1 MIETL
6 KFATDGFRV
15 VYAVLATL
23 LWVMTLLFSKQYFY
37 RHRHLTRYFVFYFV
51 TFAAVLGVFFAA
63 DLLTLFLFFE
73 IMSFT
78 SYVWVAQEETDA
90 ALRAS
95 KTYLAVAVIGGLS
108 MLTGIFMLDHAL
120 GTLMISELRT
130 SVAAF
135 LEGQGGNFGDR
146 QTYLYVAAALLA
158 VGFGGKA
165 GIFPLHIWLPK
176 AHPAAP
182 APASALL
189 SGMLTKCGIFGML
202 LVNCH
207 LLFAD
212 AAWGKVI
219 LILGTITM
227 VLGAVS
233 ALFSVDLKRTLA
245 CSSVSQIGF
254 ITLGIG
260 MISIMGGQGIAL
272 QGTVYHMVNH
282 TLLKLVLFLAAGVV
296 YMNTHS
302 LDLNK
307 VRGYG
312 RKHPFLAVA
321 VAFGGLGLAGIP
333 GFNGYIS
340 KTLLHESLVEH
351 MHHLETAGLQGEVG
365 MFKTV
370 EVLFLISGGLTLAY
384 MLKLFI
390 AIFVEKGDGEEA
402 EKKRSMTVLSG
413 IAVCGS
419 AILLPVLGLTPDVI
433 FAKIGKA
440 ADDFLGP
447 NSFCATLT
455 LHEEAHPIHWL
466 SFENLKGAV
475 ISVAIGV
482 TVYVLVVRGLLM
494 KKENGRRVYVNRIPA
509 WLDLEESVYRPVIL
523 HALPFVLAFFSR
535 ICDTLVDGVAGLLRA
550 TVLAPRK
557 HKMSIWVGTR
567 VTHMLGTL
575 MDGIVSVLNKT
586 LFRNHPI
593 TKSFVSVFAVSEL
606 EARQT
611 FSLITGSVSFGL
623 LLAAMGLAI
632 SLIYLLF

>member
-1 MIETL
+1 MIGAL
-6 KFATDGFRV
+6 RFATDGFRV
-15 VYAVLATL
+15 VYACLATL

-37 RHRHLTRYFVFYFV
+37 SHRHLTRYFVFFFV
-51 TFAAVLGVFFAA
+51 TFGAVLGVFFAA

-78 SYVWVAQEETDA
+78 SYVWVVQEETDA
-90 ALRAS
+90 AIRAS

-108 MLTGIFMLDHAL
+108 MLMGIFMLEHAL
-120 GTLMISELRT
+120 GTLAISELRIAA
-130 SVAAF
+130 AAF
-135 LEGQGGNFGDR
+135 LAGEGGNFGNR
-146 QTYLYVAAALLA
+146 QTYLYVSAALLA

-212 AAWGKVI
+212 GTWGRAI

-233 ALFSVDLKRTLA
+233 ALFSVDIKRTLA

-254 ITLGIG
+254 ITLGTG
-260 MISIMGGQGIAL
+260 MISVMGGHGIAL

-312 RKHPFLAVA
+312 RKHPCLAAA
-321 VAFGGLGLAGIP
+321 VAFGGFGLAGIP

-351 MHHLETAGLQGEVG
+351 MHHLEAEGLHGEIG
-365 MFKTV
+365 MFKAV
-370 EVLFLISGGLTLAY
+370 EVLFLFAGGLTLAY
-384 MLKLFI
+384 MLKLFV
-390 AIFVEKGDGEEA
+390 AIFVEKGDGEET
-402 EKKRSMTVLSG
+402 EKKRSMTVFSE

-419 AILLPVLGLTPDVI
+419 AVLLPVLGMTPDLI
-433 FAKIGKA
+433 FAKIGHA
-440 ADDFLGP
+440 AEEFFCPASVLG
-447 NSFCATLT
+447 
-455 LHEEAHPIHWL
+455 EGAHTIYWL
-466 SFENLKGAV
+466 SLENLKGAA
-475 ISVAIGV
+475 ISVGIGV
-482 TVYVLVVRGLLM
+482 LVYVFVVRGLLM
-494 KKENGRRVYVNRIPA
+494 KKADGKKVYVNRIPS

-523 HALPFVLAFFSR
+523 YGLPFVLAFFCR
-535 ICDTLVDGVAGLLRA
+535 ICDTVIDGVVRLLRA
-550 TVLAPRK
+550 SVFAPRK
-557 HKMSIWVGTR
+557 RKMSIWVGTR
-567 VTHMLGTL
+567 VTHMLGTA
-575 MDGIVSVLNKT
+575 MDGVVCALNKT
-586 LFRNHPI
+586 VFHNHPI

>member
-1 MIETL
+1 MIGAL
-6 KFATDGFRV
+6 QFATDGFRV
-15 VYAVLATL
+15 IYALLATL
-23 LWVMTLLFSKQYFY
+23 LWVMTLLFSKQYFHG
-37 RHRHLTRYFVFYFV
+37 HRHLVRYFVFYFV

-78 SYVWVAQEETDA
+78 SYVWVAQEETEA

-108 MLTGIFMLDHAL
+108 MLMGIFMVDHAL
-120 GTLMISELRT
+120 GTVMISELRGAAT
-130 SVAAF
+130 AF
-135 LEGQGGNFGDR
+135 LAGNGGNFGNR
-146 QTYLYVAAALLA
+146 QNYLYVVAALLT

-165 GIFPLHIWLPK
+165 GVFPLHIWLPK

-189 SGMLTKCGIFGML
+189 SGMLTKCGVFGML

-212 AAWGKVI
+212 GTWGKVV
-219 LILGTITM
+219 LVLGTITM
-227 VLGAVS
+227 VVGAVS
-233 ALFSVDLKRTLA
+233 ALFSVDIKRILA

-260 MISIMGGQGIAL
+260 MISVMGGQGIAL

-282 TLLKLVLFLAAGVV
+282 TLLKLVLFMAAGVV
-296 YMNTHS
+296 YVNTHS

-312 RKHPFLAVA
+312 RKHPFLAAA
-321 VAFGGLGLAGIP
+321 VAFGGLGLAGVP

-340 KTLLHESLVEH
+340 KTLLHESIVEH
-351 MHHLETAGLQGEVG
+351 MHHLEGAGLESEIGL
-365 MFKTV
+365 FKTV
-370 EVLFLISGGLTLAY
+370 EVLFLIAGGLTLAY

-390 AIFVEKGDGEEA
+390 AIFVEKGEGEEQ
-402 EKKRSMTVLSG
+402 EKKSSMTALSG

-419 AILLPVLGLTPDVI
+419 AVLLPILGLTPDLI
-433 FAKIGKA
+433 FAKIGKVA
-440 ADDFLGP
+440 EAFLCSEEVLSG
-447 NSFCATLT
+447 
-455 LHEEAHPIHWL
+455 EAHQIHWL
-466 SFENLKGAV
+466 SLENLKGVA
-475 ISVAIGV
+475 ISVTIGV
-482 TVYVLVVRGLLM
+482 AVYVLVVRGLLM
-494 KKENGRRVYVNRIPA
+494 KKENGKKVYVNRVPV
-509 WLDLEESVYRPVIL
+509 WFDLEESVYRPVVL
-523 HALPFVLAFFSR
+523 YALPFVLAFFSR
-535 ICDTLVDGVAGLLRA
+535 ICDTLVDGIAGLLKA
-550 TVLAPRK
+550 TVFAPRK
-557 HKMSIWVGTR
+557 RKMSIWVGTR
-567 VTHMLGTL
+567 MTHMLGTA
-575 MDGIVSVLNKT
+575 MDGIVSLLNKT
-586 LFRNHPI
+586 LFHNHPI

-611 FSLITGSVSFGL
+611 FSLVIGSVSFGL

>member
-6 KFATDGFRV
+6 RFATDGFRV
-15 VYAVLATL
+15 VYALLATL

-37 RHRHLTRYFVFYFV
+37 RHRHLTRYFVFYFI
-51 TFAAVLGVFFAA
+51 TFGAVLGVFFAA

-78 SYVWVAQEETDA
+78 SYVWVVQEETDA
-90 ALRAS
+90 AIRAS

-108 MLTGIFMLDHAL
+108 MLMGIFMLEHAF
-120 GTLMISELRT
+120 GTLMISDMREAAT
-130 SVAAF
+130 AF
-135 LEGQGGNFGDR
+135 LAGEGGNFGNR
-146 QTYLYVAAALLA
+146 QTYLYVAAALLT

-212 AAWGKVI
+212 EAWGKVI

-233 ALFSVDLKRTLA
+233 ALFSVDMKRTLA

-260 MISIMGGQGIAL
+260 MISIMGGHGIAL
-272 QGTVYHMVNH
+272 SGTVYHMVNH
-282 TLLKLVLFLAAGVV
+282 TVLKLVLFLAAGVV

-312 RKHPFLAVA
+312 RKHPFLAAA

-351 MHHLETAGLQGEVG
+351 MHHLEAAGLHGEIG
-365 MFKTV
+365 MLKTV

-390 AIFVEKGDGEEA
+390 AIFVEKGDGEEK
-402 EKKRSMTVLSG
+402 EKKSSMTVLSG

-419 AILLPVLGLTPDVI
+419 AVLIPVLGLTPNVI
-433 FAKIGKA
+433 FAKIGHLA
-440 ADDFLGP
+440 EEF
-447 NSFCATLT
+447 FCPPVILNGEG
-455 LHEEAHPIHWL
+455 HEIHWL
-466 SFENLKGAV
+466 AFENLKGAL
-475 ISVAIGV
+475 ISVGIGV
-482 TVYVLVVRGLLM
+482 AVYFVVVRGLLM
-494 KKENGRRVYVNRIPA
+494 KKENGRRIYVNRIPS
-509 WLDLEESVYRPVIL
+509 WLDLEESVYRPVVLYAI
-523 HALPFVLAFFSR
+523 PFVLAFFSR
-535 ICDTLVDGVAGLLRA
+535 ICDTVVDGITGFLRS
-550 TVLAPRK
+550 TLFAPRK
-557 HKMSIWVGTR
+557 RRMSIWVGTR
-567 VTHMLGTL
+567 VTHMLGTA
-575 MDGIVSVLNKT
+575 MDGVVALLNKT
-586 LFRNHPI
+586 IFRNHPI

-611 FSLITGSVSFGL
+611 FSLVIGSVSFGL

>member
-1 MIETL
+1 MIGAL
-6 KFATDGFRV
+6 QFATDGFRV
-15 VYAVLATL
+15 VYALLATL

-108 MLTGIFMLDHAL
+108 MLMGIFMLDHAL
-120 GTLMISELRT
+120 GTLTISELREAA
-130 SVAAF
+130 SAF
-135 LEGQGGNFGDR
+135 LAGQGGNYGER
-146 QTYLYVAAALLA
+146 QTYLYVTAALLA

-233 ALFSVDLKRTLA
+233 ALFSVDIKRTLA

-260 MISIMGGQGIAL
+260 MISIMGGHGIAL

-312 RKHPFLAVA
+312 RKHPFLGAA
-321 VAFGGLGLAGIP
+321 VAFGGLGLAGVP

-351 MHHLETAGLQGEVG
+351 MHHLETEGGHAEIG

-370 EVLFLISGGLTLAY
+370 EVLFLIAGGLTLAY

-390 AIFVEKGDGEEA
+390 AIFVEKDEGEET
-402 EKKRSMTVLSG
+402 EKKSSMTVLSG

-419 AILLPVLGLTPDVI
+419 AVLLPVLGLTPDVI
-433 FAKIGKA
+433 FAKIGHA
-440 ADDFLGP
+440 AEEFLCPADVLSG
-447 NSFCATLT
+447 
-455 LHEEAHPIHWL
+455 EAHAIHWL
-466 SFENLKGAV
+466 SFENLKGAA
-475 ISVAIGV
+475 ISVTIGIA
-482 TVYVLVVRGLLM
+482 VYVLIVRGLLM
-494 KKENGRRVYVNRIPA
+494 KKENGRRVYVNRIPM
-509 WLDLEESVYRPVIL
+509 WLDLEESVYRPVVL
-523 HALPFVLAFFSR
+523 VALPFVLAFFSR
-535 ICDTLVDGVAGLLRA
+535 ICDTFIDGIAGFLKA
-550 TVLAPRK
+550 TVFAPRK
-557 HKMSIWVGTR
+557 RKMSVWVGTK
-567 VTHMLGTL
+567 VTHMLGTA

-611 FSLITGSVSFGL
+611 FSLVTGSVSFGL

>member
-1 MIETL
+1 MIEGL
-6 KFATDGFRV
+6 HFATDGFRV
-15 VYAVLATL
+15 VYALLATL
-23 LWVMTLLFSKQYFY
+23 LWVMTLLFSKQYFH
-37 RHRHLTRYFVFYFV
+37 RHRHLTRYFVFYFI
-51 TFAAVLGVFFAA
+51 TFGAVLGVFFAA

-108 MLTGIFMLDHAL
+108 MLMGIFMLDHAF
-120 GTLMISELRT
+120 GTLMISELRD
-130 SVAAF
+130 AANAF
-135 LEGQGGNFGDR
+135 LAGQGGNFGNR
-146 QTYLYVAAALLA
+146 QTYLYVAAALLT

-165 GIFPLHIWLPK
+165 GVFPLHIWLPK

-189 SGMLTKCGIFGML
+189 SGMLTKCGVFGML
-202 LVNCH
+202 IVNCH

-233 ALFSVDLKRTLA
+233 ALFSVDIKRTLA

-254 ITLGIG
+254 ITLGVG
-260 MISIMGGQGIAL
+260 MIGIMGGEGIAL

-282 TLLKLVLFLAAGVV
+282 TVLKLVLFLAAGAV

-312 RKHPFLAVA
+312 RKHPLLAAA

-351 MHHLETAGLQGEVG
+351 MHHLEAEGLHAEIG
-365 MFKTV
+365 MFQTI
-370 EVLFLISGGLTLAY
+370 EVLFLLAGGLTLAY

-390 AIFVEKGDGEEA
+390 AIFVEKGDGEEK
-402 EKKRSMTVLSG
+402 EKKSSMTALSG

-419 AILLPVLGLTPDVI
+419 ALLIPVLGLTPNVI
-433 FAKIGKA
+433 FAKIGEA
-440 ADDFLGP
+440 ADAFFGP
-447 NSFCATLT
+447 NYFCATGT
-455 LHEEAHPIHWL
+455 LHGESHQIQWL
-466 SFENLKGAV
+466 AFENLKGAA
-475 ISVAIGV
+475 ISVAIG
-482 TVYVLVVRGLLM
+482 TAVYVLVVRGLLM
-494 KKENGRRVYVNRIPA
+494 KKENGRKIYVNRVPA
-509 WLDLEESVYRPVIL
+509 WMDLEESIYRPVVL
-523 HALPFVLAFFSR
+523 YALPFVLAFFSR
-535 ICDTLVDGVAGLLRA
+535 ICDTAVDGIARVLRA
-550 TVLAPRK
+550 TVFAPRK
-557 HKMSIWVGTR
+557 RKMSIWVGTK
-567 VTHMLGTL
+567 VTHMLGTA
-575 MDGIVSVLNKT
+575 MDGMVSVLNKT

-606 EARQT
+606 EARKT
-611 FSLITGSVSFGL
+611 FSLVIGSVSFGL

>member
-1 MIETL
+1 
-6 KFATDGFRV
+6 
-15 VYAVLATL
+15 
-23 LWVMTLLFSKQYFY
+23 
-37 RHRHLTRYFVFYFV
+37 
-51 TFAAVLGVFFAA
+51 
-63 DLLTLFLFFE
+63 
-73 IMSFT
+73 
-78 SYVWVAQEETDA
+78 
-90 ALRAS
+90 
-95 KTYLAVAVIGGLS
+95 
-108 MLTGIFMLDHAL
+108 
-120 GTLMISELRT
+120 
-130 SVAAF
+130 
-135 LEGQGGNFGDR
+135 
-146 QTYLYVAAALLA
+146 
-158 VGFGGKA
+158 
-165 GIFPLHIWLPK
+165 
-176 AHPAAP
+176 
-182 APASALL
+182 
-189 SGMLTKCGIFGML
+189 MLTKCGVFGML

-212 AAWGKVI
+212 GTWGKVI

-233 ALFSVDLKRTLA
+233 ALFSVDIKRTLA

-260 MISIMGGQGIAL
+260 MISIMGGHGIAL
-272 QGTVYHMVNH
+272 SGTVFHMVNH

-351 MHHLETAGLQGEVG
+351 MHHLEAAGLHGDIG

-370 EVLFLISGGLTLAY
+370 EVFFLISGGLTLAY

-390 AIFVEKGDGEEA
+390 AIFVEKGDGEET
-402 EKKRSMTVLSG
+402 EKKSSMTVLSG

-419 AILLPVLGLTPDVI
+419 ALLLPLLGMTPDVI
-433 FAKIGKA
+433 FAKIGHLA
-440 ADDFLGP
+440 EEFFGP
-447 NSFCATLT
+447 TVILNGEG
-455 LHEEAHPIHWL
+455 HEIHWL
-466 SFENLKGAV
+466 AFANLKGAL

-482 TVYVLVVRGLLM
+482 TVYLLVVRGLLM

-509 WLDLEESVYRPVIL
+509 WLDLEESVYRPVVL
-523 HALPFVLAFFSR
+523 HALPFVLGFFSR
-535 ICDTLVDGVAGLLRA
+535 ICDTLVDGISGLLRA
-550 TVLAPRK
+550 TVFAPRK
-557 HKMSIWVGTR
+557 RKMSIWVGTKA
-567 VTHMLGTL
+567 THMFGTA

-586 LFRNHPI
+586 LFHNHPI

-611 FSLITGSVSFGL
+611 FSLVTGSVSFGL

>member
-1 MIETL
+1 MIGSL
-6 KFATDGFRV
+6 QFATDGFRV
-15 VYAVLATL
+15 LYALLATL

-37 RHRHLTRYFVFYFV
+37 RHKHLTRYFVFYFV

-78 SYVWVAQEETDA
+78 SYVWVAQEETEA

-108 MLTGIFMLDHAL
+108 MLMGIFMLEHAF
-120 GTLMISELRT
+120 GTFMISELRE
-130 SVAAF
+130 AAVTF
-135 LEGQGGNFGDR
+135 LAGQGGNFGNR
-146 QTYLYVAAALLA
+146 RTYLYAAAALLT

-165 GIFPLHIWLPK
+165 GVFPLHIWLPK

-189 SGMLTKCGIFGML
+189 SGMLTKCGVFGML

-212 AAWGKVI
+212 GSWGKVI
-219 LILGTITM
+219 LVLGTITM
-227 VLGAVS
+227 VLGAAS
-233 ALFSVDLKRTLA
+233 AVFSVDIKRTLA

-260 MISIMGGQGIAL
+260 MISIMGGHGIAL

-282 TLLKLVLFLAAGVV
+282 TLLKLGLFLAAGVV

-312 RKHPFLAVA
+312 RKHPFLAAA
-321 VAFGGLGLAGIP
+321 VAFGGLGLAGVP

-340 KTLLHESLVEH
+340 KTLLHESIVEH
-351 MHHLETAGLQGEVG
+351 MHHLDAHGAIGEIG
-365 MFKTV
+365 MFKAV

-402 EKKRSMTVLSG
+402 EKKSSMTVLSG

-419 AILLPVLGLTPDVI
+419 ALLLPLLGLTPNVI
-433 FAKIGKA
+433 FAKIGTVA
-440 ADDFLGP
+440 EEFLCPQGLL
-447 NSFCATLT
+447 A
-455 LHEEAHPIHWL
+455 EEAHTIHWL
-466 SFENLKGAV
+466 SLENLKGAA
-475 ISVAIGV
+475 ISVGIGV
-482 TVYVLVVRGLLM
+482 LVYVFVVRGLLM

-509 WLDLEESVYRPVIL
+509 WMDLEETVYRPVVL
-523 HALPFVLAFFSR
+523 YALPFVLAFFSR
-535 ICDTLVDGVAGLLRA
+535 ICDTLIDGVTGLLKA
-550 TVLAPRK
+550 TVFAPRK

-567 VTHMLGTL
+567 VTHMFGTI
-575 MDGIVSVLNKT
+575 MDAVVSVLNKT
-586 LFRNHPI
+586 VFRTHPI

-611 FSLITGSVSFGL
+611 FSLVTGSVSFGL

>member
-1 MIETL
+1 MIGAL
-6 KFATDGFRV
+6 QFATDGFRV
-15 VYAVLATL
+15 LYALLATF
-23 LWVMTLLFSKQYFY
+23 LWIMTLLFSKQYF
-37 RHRHLTRYFVFYFV
+37 HHHKNLIRYFVFYFA

-63 DLLTLFLFFE
+63 DLMTLFLFFE

-78 SYVWVAQEETDA
+78 SYVWVAQEETEA

-108 MLTGIFMLDHAL
+108 MLMGLFMLDHAF
-120 GTLMISELRT
+120 GTLLISELRD
-130 SVAAF
+130 SAFAF
-135 LEGQGGNFGDR
+135 LAGEGGNFGNR
-146 QTYLYVAAALLA
+146 QTYLYTAAALLT
-158 VGFGGKA
+158 VGFGAKA
-165 GIFPLHIWLPK
+165 GVFPLHIWLPK

-207 LLFAD
+207 ILFAD
-212 AAWGKVI
+212 ASWGRVT

-233 ALFSVDLKRTLA
+233 ALFSIDIKRTLA

-260 MISIMGGQGIAL
+260 MLSIMEGRGIAL

-282 TLLKLVLFLAAGVV
+282 TILKLVLFLAAGVIYV
-296 YMNTHS
+296 NTHS
-302 LDLNK
+302 LNLNE

-312 RKHPFLAVA
+312 RKHPLLAA
-321 VAFGGLGLAGIP
+321 AFAFGGLGLAGIP

-340 KTLLHESLVEH
+340 KTLLHESIVEH
-351 MHHLETAGLQGEVG
+351 MEHLEANGLHSEIG

-370 EVLFLISGGLTLAY
+370 EVLFLLAGGLTLAY

-390 AIFVEKGDGEEA
+390 AIFIEKGDGEA
-402 EKKRSMTVLSG
+402 KGQKYSMAPLSG

-419 AILLPVLGLTPDVI
+419 ALLIPFLGLTPDVI
-433 FAKIGKA
+433 FAKIGRTA
-440 ADDFLGP
+440 EEF
-447 NSFCATLT
+447 FCPAELLT
-455 LHEEAHPIHWL
+455 GESEHIHWL
-466 SFENLKGAV
+466 SAENLKGAA
-475 ISVAIGV
+475 ISVSIGIL
-482 TVYVLVVRGLLM
+482 VYVLVVRGLLM
-494 KKENGRRVYVNRIPA
+494 KRVKERRVYVNRIPA
-509 WLDLEESVYRPVIL
+509 WLDLEESVYRPVFFGF
-523 HALPFVLAFFSR
+523 LPFVLAFFSR
-535 ICDTLVDGVAGLLRA
+535 ICDTLVDGVTGLLRS
-550 TVLAPRK
+550 TVFAPRK
-557 HKMSIWVGTR
+557 RKMSIWVGTKM
-567 VTHMLGTL
+567 THMLGTA
-575 MDGIVSVLNKT
+575 MDAVVSVLNKT

-593 TKSFVSVFAVSEL
+593 VKSFVSVFAVSEL

-623 LLAAMGLAI
+623 LLAATGLAI

>member
-6 KFATDGFRV
+6 RFATDGFRV
-15 VYAVLATL
+15 VYALLATL

-37 RHRHLTRYFVFYFV
+37 RHRHLTRYFVFYFI
-51 TFAAVLGVFFAA
+51 TFFAVLGVFFAA

-108 MLTGIFMLDHAL
+108 MLMGIFMLEHAF
-120 GTLMISELRT
+120 GTLMISDMREAAT
-130 SVAAF
+130 AF
-135 LEGQGGNFGDR
+135 LAGEGGNFGNR
-146 QTYLYVAAALLA
+146 QTYLYVAAALLT

-165 GIFPLHIWLPK
+165 GVFPLHIWLPK

-212 AAWGKVI
+212 GTWGKVI
-219 LILGTITM
+219 LVLGTITM

-233 ALFSVDLKRTLA
+233 ALFSVDIKRTLA

-260 MISIMGGQGIAL
+260 MIGIMGGHGIAL
-272 QGTVYHMVNH
+272 SGTVFHMVNH
-282 TLLKLVLFLAAGVV
+282 TVLKLVLFLAAGVV

-312 RKHPFLAVA
+312 RRHPFLAVA

-351 MHHLETAGLQGEVG
+351 MHHLEAAGLHGEIG

-390 AIFVEKGDGEEA
+390 AIFVEKGDGEET
-402 EKKRSMTVLSG
+402 EKKSSMTLLSG

-419 AILLPVLGLTPDVI
+419 AVLIPVLGLTPNVI
-433 FAKIGKA
+433 FAKIGHLA
-440 ADDFLGP
+440 EAFFGP
-447 NSFCATLT
+447 TVILNGEG
-455 LHEEAHPIHWL
+455 HEIHWL
-466 SFENLKGAV
+466 AFANLKGAL
-475 ISVAIGV
+475 ISVGIGV
-482 TVYVLVVRGLLM
+482 VVYLLVVRGLLM

-509 WLDLEESVYRPVIL
+509 WIDLEESVYRPVVL
-523 HALPFVLAFFSR
+523 YALPFVLAFFSR
-535 ICDTLVDGVAGLLRA
+535 ICDTVIDSVAGLLRA
-550 TVLAPRK
+550 TVFAPRK
-557 HKMSIWVGTR
+557 RKMSIWVGTR
-567 VTHMLGTL
+567 VTHMLGTA
-575 MDGIVSVLNKT
+575 MDGIVVLLNKT
-586 LFRNHPI
+586 IFRNHPI

-611 FSLITGSVSFGL
+611 FSLVIGSVSFGL

>member
-1 MIETL
+1 MIESL
-6 KFATDGFRV
+6 QFATDGFRV
-15 VYAVLATL
+15 VYALLATL
-23 LWVMTLLFSKQYFY
+23 LWVMTLLFSKQYF
-37 RHRHLTRYFVFYFV
+37 RGHRQLARYFVFYFV
-51 TFAAVLGVFFAA
+51 TFGAVLGVFFAA

-78 SYVWVAQEETDA
+78 SYVWVAQEETEA

-108 MLTGIFMLDHAL
+108 MLMGIFMLKHAF
-120 GTLMISELRT
+120 GTLMISELRDAA
-130 SVAAF
+130 AAF
-135 LEGQGGNFGDR
+135 LAGEGGNFGDR
-146 QTYLYVAAALLA
+146 QTYLYTAAALLT

-165 GIFPLHIWLPK
+165 GVFPLHIWLPK

-207 LLFAD
+207 VLFAD
-212 AAWGKVI
+212 GTWGKVI
-219 LILGTITM
+219 LVLGTVTM
-227 VLGAVS
+227 VLGALAGV
-233 ALFSVDLKRTLA
+233 FSVDIKRTLA

-260 MISIMGGQGIAL
+260 MVSIMGGYGIAL

-296 YMNTHS
+296 YVNTHS

-312 RKHPFLAVA
+312 RKHPFLAAA

-351 MHHLETAGLQGEVG
+351 MLHLEAAGLQSEIG
-365 MFKTV
+365 MFKAV
-370 EVLFLISGGLTLAY
+370 EVLFLLSGGLTLAY
-384 MLKLFI
+384 MLKLFV
-390 AIFVEKGDGEEA
+390 AIFIEKGDYETA
-402 EKKRSMTVLSG
+402 EKKSSMTMMSG

-419 AILLPVLGLTPDVI
+419 AVLLPVLGLTPDLI
-433 FAKIGKA
+433 FAKIGHLA
-440 ADDFLGP
+440 EAF
-447 NSFCATLT
+447 FCPAEMIS
-455 LHEEAHPIHWL
+455 EEAHAIHWL
-466 SFENLKGAV
+466 SFENLKGAL
-475 ISVAIGV
+475 ISVAIGAV
-482 TVYVLVVRGLLM
+482 VYIFVVRGLLM
-494 KKENGRRVYVNRIPA
+494 KEENGRKVYVNRIPA
-509 WLDLEESVYRPVIL
+509 WMDLEESVYRPVVL

-535 ICDTLVDGVAGLLRA
+535 ICDTLVDGAAGLLRA
-550 TVLAPRK
+550 TVFAPRK
-557 HKMSIWVGTR
+557 RKMSIWVGTK
-567 VTHMLGTL
+567 VTHMLGTV
-575 MDGIVSVLNKT
+575 MDGAVALLNKT
-586 LFRNHPI
+586 LFHNHPI
-593 TKSFVSVFAVSEL
+593 KKSFVSVFAVSEL

-632 SLIYLLF
+632 TLIYLLF